1 MMSRKAKTMITAT
14 VCGAALLIPISATG
28 ASAHSSHSGRHHG
41 ISRATLT
48 DAQEAAK
55 EAAEATFRA
64 SVKAAFAQYKA
75 DTVTQRADYK
85 AARAAATTRAEKRA
99 AWKAYLAA
107 TTTQRATLSAAI
119 KTARDIKKAA
129 IAAILAG
136 S

>member
-1 MMSRKAKTMITAT
+1 MMSRKAKTMITAS

-28 ASAHSSHSGRHHG
+28 ASAHSSQSGRHHG
-41 ISRATLT
+41 ISRSTLT
-48 DAQEAAK
+48 DAQKTAIK
-55 EAAEATFRA
+55 AAEATFHDA
-64 SVKAAFAQYKA
+64 VKAAFAQYKA
-75 DTVTQRADYK
+75 DTVTQLADYK
-85 AARAAATTRAEKRA
+85 TARAAATTRAEKRA

-119 KTARDIKKAA
+119 KTARDTKKAA